1 MATMTQPRTH
11 TPFDLTGTKMSL
23 IAVPIGRFL
32 FSLIFILS
40 GINHFSSGSIGYAA
54 NQGIPMADI
63 LVPISGLLA
72 FLGGLSVLLGFH
84 ARFGALLLIV
94 FLVPVT
100 LLMHNFW
107 SFTDPEIAQM
117 QMVHFMKNICM
128 LGGAVL
134 IYFYGA
140 GPISLDNR
148 RARRAT

>member
-1 MATMTQPRTH
+1 MATMTQHRTR
-11 TPFDLTGTKMSL
+11 TPLDFTGTRMSL

-32 FSLIFILS
+32 FSLIFIIS

-54 NQGIPMADI
+54 GQGIPMADI
-63 LVPISGLLA
+63 LVPISGVLA

-84 ARFGALLLIV
+84 ARFGALLLII
-94 FLVPVT
+94 FLIPVT

-107 SFTDPEIAQM
+107 SFTDPEMAQM

-148 RARRAT
+148 RARRIT